1 MQAAGASC
9 GKTHATWSELFWF
22 HHGLVTEKCHVIFS
36 QSQSATIRYQNTVKP
51 FTVNLFSRVRLVTS
65 ISGAYFP
72 FVNGLDHFLRTMP
85 PLFTNDDGDE
95 NGIKSIGLDWQ
106 NNNFARASCI
116 FGTFLCRLCTPT

>member
-72 FVNGLDHFLRTMP
+72 FVNGLYHFLRTMP
-85 PLFTNDDGDE
+85 PLFTNDDG
-95 NGIKSIGLDWQ
+95 KTTTLHVYRAFLVHF
-106 NNNFARASCI
+106 FAVTARRRDNA
-116 FGTFLCRLCTPT
+116 